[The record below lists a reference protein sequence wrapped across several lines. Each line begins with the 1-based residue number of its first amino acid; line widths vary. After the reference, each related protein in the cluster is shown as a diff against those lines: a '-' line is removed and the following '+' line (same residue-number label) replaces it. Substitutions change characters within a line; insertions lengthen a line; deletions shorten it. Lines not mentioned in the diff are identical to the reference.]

1 MIKTLVLTLAVLAST
16 SVFAQTAPLPPAL
29 DKLVREKCAE
39 GCLVLSPADV
49 LELEARVNAFAQ
61 DAYKKGVAAGS
72 KAAPPKFG
80 SGA

>member
-1 MIKTLVLTLAVLAST
+1 MIKTLVLTFAVMAST
-16 SVFAQTAPLPPAL
+16 SVFAQTALPPAL

-49 LELEARVNAFAQ
+49 AELEARVNAFAQ